1 MEIFVDGGLF
11 ELLIALSL
19 GYLINVIYLR
29 KYLLVLYSGVAVASP
44 ILQFFLPRNDLFY
57 FLAAI
62 TILNSILLI
71 VLLWRHKM
79 QMPGKPLFNLGEFK
93 RKFSFRKKQKSPSF
107 KP

>member
-29 KYLLVLYSGVAVASP
+29 KYLLVVYSCVAIASP
-44 ILQFFLPRNDLFY
+44 ILLFFLVRNDIFY
-57 FLAAI
+57 LLAAI
-62 TILNSILLI
+62 TLLNSILLV
-71 VLLWRHKM
+71 VLLWRQRMH
-79 QMPGKPLFNLGEFK
+79 MPGKPLFNL
-93 RKFSFRKKQKSPSF
+93 RNWRAKFSFRKSETSSF

>member
-29 KYLLVLYSGVAVASP
+29 KYLLFVYSCVAVAAP
-44 ILQFFLPRNDLFY
+44 ILLFFLARNDAFY
-57 FLAAI
+57 ILAAI
-62 TILNSILLI
+62 TVLNSILLV
-71 VLLWRHKM
+71 VLLWR
-79 QMPGKPLFNLGEFK
+79 QRIEMPGKPLFNLQDWK
-93 RKFSFRKKQKSPSF
+93 RKFSFRKNKKPSF

>member
-29 KYLLVLYSGVAVASP
+29 KYLLVMYSAVVIAAP
-44 ILQFFLPRNDLFY
+44 VLLLFLPRNDIFY
-57 FLAAI
+57 ILVAI
-62 TILNSILLI
+62 AVLNAVLLV
-71 VLLWRHKM
+71 VLLWRQRMHE
-79 QMPGKPLFNLGEFK
+79 PGKPLFNINEWK
-93 RKFSFRKKQKSPSF
+93 RKFAFRKNKKPTF